1 MTFEESLYFLDN
13 LLTSQRGK
21 ELALTE
27 REILR
32 AAWYNK
38 TYLIIADDLYLSE
51 GYIKDLAYRLWQQ
64 ISHILQVKV
73 TKSNFRQIMENR
85 NLPSKT
91 PLSIPHKVFY
101 QSTDQSNTL
110 ENQYTGT
117 ILIIDDLEEDLKFLS
132 NILQIE
138 GYQTKCTISANM
150 ALKVVEHIQPD
161 IILLD
166 IKMPEM
172 DGYELCKMFKSNH
185 MVADIPIIFLSALD
199 DISDKIRAFQLGGV
213 DYITKPFHPEE
224 VILRVRSQMIIQSQ
238 KKQLLQEIWQHQQT
252 IEILYQ
258 SRALLG
264 SVLNHSPDGI
274 LGIQAVRNPSD
285 GIIRDFEILIVNPSF
300 MEIFAQEKNNFKIG
314 NHIMSFLEKIS
325 HELFNLLLQVV
336 ETGKSINQVLP
347 VNLARDNQQELRFI
361 IVKLGDGC
369 SMIVRTTL

>member
-1 MTFEESLYFLDN
+1 MTLEDVLYLIDN
-13 LLTSQRGK
+13 LLTSKRGK
-21 ELALTE
+21 GLAITE
-27 REILR
+27 TEILR

-38 TYLIIADDLYLSE
+38 TYLIIADDLYLTE
-51 GYIKDLAYRLWQQ
+51 GYVKDLAYRLWQQ

-73 TKSNFRQIMENR
+73 TKSNFRQLMENR

-91 PLSIPHKVFY
+91 PLSIPHKVSY
-101 QSTDQSNTL
+101 QSTDQFNTF

-138 GYQTKCTISANM
+138 GYQTKCTTSANM

-172 DGYELCKMFKSNH
+172 DGYQLCEMFKSNH

-199 DISDKIRAFQLGGV
+199 NISDKIRAFQLGGV
-213 DYITKPFHPEE
+213 DYITKPFYPEE

-238 KKQLLQEIWQHQQT
+238 KKQLLQEIGQHQQT

-264 SVLNHSPDGI
+264 SVLNNSPDGI

-285 GIIRDFEILIVNPSF
+285 GIIRDFEILIVNPTF

-314 NHIMSFLEKIS
+314 NHIMFLLEKIS
-325 HELFNLLLQVV
+325 HELFDLLLQVV

-347 VNLARDNQQELRFI
+347 VNLARNNQQELRFI

-369 SMIVRTTL
+369 SIIVRTTL